1 MGFLDKIKKLV
12 ENLEKGVK
20 EKREEDMPPT
30 DVRLDYKK
38 AKPWLDSSSGP
49 VLQDIETHV
58 SDTSG
63 SLKNI
68 KARLEKDI
76 IRLKNAKAEE
86 TQDKRLERAII
97 NNKKAVLSKLNT
109 FCHNIRISKVT
120 AAESPEF
127 FDNIKDQMSHMMTD
141 TSKNF
146 YFVNTGFQSVSGDIK
161 KDLFEF
167 GKAVDEAIEYL
178 KPLKSKIESID
189 ESYKIIEE
197 IDAEIEKSKNM
208 ETDIAHEEGKLEKL
222 IRSEKALEKEIK
234 KMEKGNEARALSK
247 LNEEHKKILEEI
259 TALKGKMVNAISP
272 ISRGLRKYSRV
283 AQLSSKAE
291 EQLLAHY
298 IEEPALAVEKD
309 EGLKLFKKIT
319 PELELY
325 ISKGSITLK
334 DKTKVKTLGA
344 LSKLKGAC
352 ELNELKQKLEDLKKK
367 ETAIKK
373 DIESDKTMQKKRD
386 LEEKHAKLSSDIE
399 LAKSNISGGQK
410 TMETLTQNMGSK
422 ITALEKKMSA
432 IGSYNVKI
440 SIKSIRKSAK

>member
-12 ENLEKGVK
+12 ENFEKGVK

-38 AKPWLDSSSGP
+38 TKAWLDSSSGP
-49 VLQDIETHV
+49 VLQDVETHV
-58 SDTSG
+58 SDTAD
-63 SLKNI
+63 SLKKI

-76 IRLKNAKAEE
+76 VCLKNAKAEE

-97 NNKKAVLSKLNT
+97 NNKKAILSKLNT
-109 FCHNIRISKVT
+109 FCHNTRISKVT

-127 FDNIKDQMSHMMTD
+127 FDNIKDQMSHLMTD

-167 GKAVDEAIEYL
+167 GKAVDEVIGSI

-197 IDAEIEKSKNM
+197 MDAEIEKGKNL
-208 ETDIAHEEGKLEKL
+208 EDDIAREEERLQKLVKSGEKL
-222 IRSEKALEKEIK
+222 KKEIK
-234 KMEKGNEARALSK
+234 KMEKGDEARALSE
-247 LNEEHKKILEEI
+247 LDEEHKKILEEI
-259 TALKGKMVNAISP
+259 TALEGKIVHAISP
-272 ISRGLRKYSRV
+272 ISRGLKKYSRV
-283 AQLSSKAE
+283 AQLAGKE
-291 EQLLAHY
+291 EERLLGLY
-298 IEEPALAVEKD
+298 IDDPALAVEKD
-309 EGLKLFKKIT
+309 EGLKLFKKMI

-334 DKTKVKTLGA
+334 DKIKVKTLGA
-344 LSKLKGAC
+344 LSKLKGAG
-352 ELNELKQKLEDLKKK
+352 ELDELKQRLAGVKKK

-373 DIESDKTMQKKRD
+373 DIESDKTMQKKRE
-386 LEEKHAKLSSDIE
+386 LEEMYARLSADIE
-399 LAKSNISGGQK
+399 LAKSNISGEQK
-410 TMETLTQNMGSK
+410 TIDGLRQSMDDK
-422 ITALEKKMSA
+422 TALLEKKMSA

-440 SIKSIRKSAK
+440 SLKSIRKSVK

>member
-12 ENLEKGVK
+12 ENLEKGAK
-20 EKREEDMPPT
+20 EKREKDMPPK

-38 AKPWLDSSSGP
+38 AKTWLDSSSGP
-49 VLQDIETHV
+49 VLQDIEAHV
-58 SDTSG
+58 SDTTN
-63 SLKNI
+63 SLRMI

-97 NNKKAVLSKLNT
+97 NNKKAILSKLNT
-109 FCHNIRISKVT
+109 FCHNTRISKVT

-127 FDNIKDQMSHMMTD
+127 FDNIKGQMSHLMTD

-178 KPLKSKIESID
+178 KPFKSKIESID

-197 IDAEIEKSKNM
+197 MDAEIERGKNL
-208 ETDIAHEEGKLEKL
+208 EDDVAREEEKLEKL
-222 IRSEKALEKEIK
+222 IRSEKALEKDIK
-234 KMEKGNEARALSK
+234 KMEKGNEVKALSK

-259 TALKGKMVNAISP
+259 TALEGKIVYAVSP

-283 AQLSSKAE
+283 AQLAGKE
-291 EQLLAHY
+291 EERLLALY
-298 IEEPALAVEKD
+298 IDEPALAVGKD
-309 EGLKLFKKIT
+309 EGLKLFKKII

-334 DKTKVKTLGA
+334 DKIKVKTLGA

-352 ELNELKQKLEDLKKK
+352 ELDELKQKLAGMKKK

-386 LEEKHAKLSSDIE
+386 LEEKHAKLSADIE
-399 LAKSNISGGQK
+399 LSKSSISGEQK
-410 TMETLTQNMGSK
+410 TMETLMQNMGNR
-422 ITALEKKMSA
+422 ITALEKKMGA

-440 SIKSIRKSAK
+440 SFKSIRRSAK

>member
-12 ENLEKGVK
+12 ENFEKGVK
-20 EKREEDMPPT
+20 EKREEDIPPT

-38 AKPWLDSSSGP
+38 AKSWLDSSSGP
-49 VLQDIETHV
+49 ILQDIEAHV
-58 SDTSG
+58 SDTSD

-97 NNKKAVLSKLNT
+97 NNKKAILSRLNT

-127 FDNIKDQMSHMMTD
+127 FDNIKDQMSHLMTD

-167 GKAVDEAIEYL
+167 GKTVDEAIQYI

-208 ETDIAHEEGKLEKL
+208 ENDIAHGEERLQKLVKSGEKL
-222 IRSEKALEKEIK
+222 KKEIK
-234 KMEKGNEARALSK
+234 KMEKGDEARALSK

-259 TALKGKMVNAISP
+259 TTLEGKIVYAVSP

-283 AQLSSKAE
+283 AQLSSKE
-291 EQLLAHY
+291 EEHLLAHY

-309 EGLKLFKKIT
+309 EGLKLFRKII

-334 DKTKVKTLGA
+334 DKIKVKTLGA
-344 LSKLKGAC
+344 LSKLKGAS
-352 ELNELKQKLEDLKKK
+352 ELDELKQKLEYLKKK

-386 LEEKHAKLSSDIE
+386 LEEKHAKLSADIE
-399 LAKSNISGGQK
+399 LAKSNISGEQK
-410 TMETLTQNMGSK
+410 TMETLMQNMGSN
-422 ITALEKKMSA
+422 ITVLEKKMGA

-440 SIKSIRKSAK
+440 SLKSIRKSVK